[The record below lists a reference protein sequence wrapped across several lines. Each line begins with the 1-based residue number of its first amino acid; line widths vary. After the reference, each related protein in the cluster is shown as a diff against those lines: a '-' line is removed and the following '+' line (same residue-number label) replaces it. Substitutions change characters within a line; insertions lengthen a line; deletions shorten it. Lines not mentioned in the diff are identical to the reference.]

1 MKLKLLYT
9 ATAVLVAHLTT
20 AQVLYTEDFDNL
32 TVGNLSNDP
41 SGNTPGQGGWYP
53 KIISNNTSDFLI
65 EPEPGRGNVLTV
77 KRLTSP
83 PLGPV
88 NWLLL
93 KDLQFSWKQRI
104 AGHDIL
110 KLSFDYYAG
119 VENNNFTSKSFGIG
133 IYADH
138 GNLVNYYHNA
148 MDGWIR
154 GGLPVAQ
161 DSQSMGGNTHLG
173 YGSDLMFPS
182 NIWVTLELFIDYTA
196 DKVYFS
202 IPSMN
207 FVRVFDTNF
216 FLSLT
221 NPVSPED
228 PKNDEPV
235 GIHISNSIDIAKV
248 DNFSIEALNQIPLNI
263 QEWVSSKFN
272 VFPNPVT
279 DVVTI
284 TNSSNIGIEELT

>member
-1 MKLKLLYT
+1 
-9 ATAVLVAHLTT
+9 
-20 AQVLYTEDFDNL
+20 
-32 TVGNLSNDP
+32 
-41 SGNTPGQGGWYP
+41 
-53 KIISNNTSDFLI
+53 
-65 EPEPGRGNVLTV
+65 
-77 KRLTSP
+77 
-83 PLGPV
+83 
-88 NWLLL
+88 
-93 KDLQFSWKQRI
+93 
-104 AGHDIL
+104 
-110 KLSFDYYAG
+110 
-119 VENNNFTSKSFGIG
+119 
-133 IYADH
+133 
-138 GNLVNYYHNA
+138 

-161 DSQSMGGNTHLG
+161 NSQSMGGNTHLG

-284 TNSSNIGIEELT
+284 TNSSNIGIEELTVYDMNAKIVQSKKIKNESELQLNIGNLANGTYLLHIKTSKGVAIKK